1 MKCIY
6 RSSCLAAWALT
17 MGLFLAGCNS
27 NQSKSSE
34 AHNNAMKDSAQASTD
49 DFQWQSEQFAD
60 LRILRYQV
68 PGWEK
73 LPLRQKKL
81 AYYLTQAG
89 LEGRDIYW
97 DQLYR
102 HNLEIRQALE
112 KIVQNH
118 TPEEGDAQWD
128 AFMTYVKRV
137 WFSNG
142 IHHHY
147 SHAKIKPGFDA
158 AYLDEL
164 LAANDVELSQAAKA
178 VIFNDKDAK
187 GVSKNPDKDL
197 VQASAV
203 NFYGPD
209 VTQEEVEK
217 FYAELSKNSDDTP
230 ISYGLNSK
238 VVKENG
244 QLKELK
250 WKVDGLY
257 GPAIEKIIYWL
268 EKAQKVAENEQ
279 QAKALGLLI
288 DYYRTGDL
296 ETWDAYNIA
305 WVKDTASEVDYINSF
320 IEVYHDPLGYKGTYE
335 TIVQV
340 KDPEASEKMAVISDN
355 IEYFERNSPIEDT
368 HKKEDVRGVSY
379 RMINVVGEAGATT
392 PATPIGVNL
401 PNANWIRVKHGSKS
415 ISLANIEHA
424 YEKAQTGGFLEEFT
438 FTQQELERARQ
449 FGGQASKL
457 HTALHEV
464 VGHASGKLE
473 PGVGTPKETLK
484 NYSSTL
490 EEARADLVSL
500 YYLPDPKL
508 EALGLVD
515 TADLAKAEY
524 DSYIRNG
531 LMLQL
536 RRIEPGQDIEED
548 HMRNRQ
554 LVAAWALDMGQ
565 EENVIERK
573 EIDGKT
579 YFVINDYQ
587 KLRDIFGQQL
597 KEIQRIKSQGDYQA
611 GKDLVETYGV
621 KVDEDLHQEVLKR
634 TEKLNIAPYAG
645 FIQPRMVPEM
655 KDGEIQ
661 DIKLTYP
668 TNFTDQMLRLSEEYG
683 NL

>member
-1 MKCIY
+1 MPT
-6 RSSCLAAWALT
+6 SGLVAGVLLT
-17 MGLFLAGCNS
+17 GLLTTGCNT
-27 NQSKSSE
+27 NNSKTSETSSSD
-34 AHNNAMKDSAQASTD
+34 MKDTAHAAKS
-49 DFQWQSEQFAD
+49 DFQWQTEQFAD
-60 LRILRYQV
+60 LRILRYRV

-81 AYYLTQAG
+81 AYYLNQAG

-112 KIVQNH
+112 HIVKNYQG
-118 TPEEGDAQWD
+118 EKDAQWED
-128 AFMTYVKRV
+128 FMTYVKRV

-147 SHAKIKPGFDA
+147 SHAKIKPGFDP
-158 AYLDEL
+158 AYLDKLLTATGAEL
-164 LAANDVELSQAAKA
+164 KPEARA
-178 VIFNDKDAK
+178 VIFNDQDAK
-187 GVSKNPDKDL
+187 GVSKDPNKDL

-203 NFYGPD
+203 NFYGPE
-209 VTQEEVEK
+209 VTQEEVEA
-217 FYAELSKNSDDTP
+217 FYAQMSKEGDETP

-238 VVKENG
+238 LVKENG
-244 QLKELK
+244 QLVEHK
-250 WKVDGLY
+250 WKVGGLY
-257 GPAIEKIIYWL
+257 GPAIKKIIYWL

-288 DYYRTGDL
+288 NYYRTGDL

-355 IEYFERNSPIEDT
+355 IEYFEQNSPIMDK
-368 HKKEDVRGVSY
+368 HKKENVRGVSY
-379 RMINVVGEAGATT
+379 KMINVVGEAGATT

-401 PNANWIRVKHGSKS
+401 PNSNWIRVKHGSKS

-424 YEKAQTGGFLEEFT
+424 YEKAQAGGFLEEFT
-438 FTQQELERARQ
+438 FTQQELERARK
-449 FGGQASKL
+449 FGGEASKL

-473 PGVGTPKETLK
+473 PGVGTTKETLK
-484 NYSSTL
+484 NYASTL

-515 TADLAKAEY
+515 TPAIAWAEY

-536 RRIEPGQDIEED
+536 RRIEPGQEIEED

-554 LVAAWALDMGQ
+554 LVAAWALEMGK
-565 EENVIERK
+565 EDNVIERK

-587 KLRDIFGQQL
+587 KLREIFGRQL
-597 KEIQRIKSQGDYQA
+597 REIQRIKSQGDYQA
-611 GKDLVETYGV
+611 GRDLVETYGV
-621 KVDEDLHQEVLKR
+621 KVDSALHREVLER
-634 TEKLNIAPYAG
+634 TEKLNIAPYSG
-645 FIQPRMVPEM
+645 FIQPRMVPKM

-661 DIKLTYP
+661 DIELVYP
-668 TNFTDQMLRLSEEYG
+668 TDFTQQMLRLSEEYS